1 MEKEIK
7 RRGFMFVLSSPSGAG
22 KTTISRLLLEND
34 DNLTMS
40 ISTTTRPMR
49 PNEEEGVDYNFVSHE
64 MFTSMVNDNA
74 FLEHAEVFKNH
85 YGTPVKLVD
94 QKLSQGVDVLFDIDW
109 QGTQQLDA
117 LRPDDLVSIFILPP
131 TMTELENRLRSRA
144 SDSDEVIAERMAKAG
159 REISKWN
166 AYNYVIINHDVEDS
180 LAQVKS
186 ILQAERS
193 RRIRQQGLAEF
204 VESLLSDS

>member
-1 MEKEIK
+1 
-7 RRGFMFVLSSPSGAG
+7 
-22 KTTISRLLLEND
+22 
-34 DNLTMS
+34 
-40 ISTTTRPMR
+40 
-49 PNEEEGVDYNFVSHE
+49 
-64 MFTSMVNDNA
+64 
-74 FLEHAEVFKNH
+74 
-85 YGTPVKLVD
+85 
-94 QKLSQGVDVLFDIDW
+94 
-109 QGTQQLDA
+109 
-117 LRPDDLVSIFILPP
+117 
-131 TMTELENRLRSRA
+131 MTELENRLRSRA

-204 VESLLSDS
+204 VEDLLTDS